1 MNKATGFICKYILL
15 QLYSFAFGFLKRI
28 HVDIHLQITIS
39 VKLSL
44 KAAQYNLIKLCTHVY
59 IYTPTHTYIL
69 LVKILKTLLLLY
81 MQQILQ
87 FPSLLNLHISL
98 LKLSSFKTN
107 LIKLEKQ
114 FVKLDEGKLSSFYSE
129 KLEV

>member
-44 KAAQYNLIKLCTHVY
+44 NAAQYNLIKLSMFFFKYKYERPSTSPVY
-59 IYTPTHTYIL
+59 ATDS
-69 LVKILKTLLLLY
+69 
-81 MQQILQ
+81 
-87 FPSLLNLHISL
+87 FFISL
-98 LKLSSFKTN
+98 SLTPPKSSFVS
-107 LIKLEKQ
+107 L
-114 FVKLDEGKLSSFYSE
+114 
-129 KLEV
+129 

>member
-44 KAAQYNLIKLCTHVY
+44 NAAQYNLIKLSIFFNKNMKDLTS
-59 IYTPTHTYIL
+59 
-69 LVKILKTLLLLY
+69 LVDATDSFFTLL
-81 MQQILQ
+81 
-87 FPSLLNLHISL
+87 SLTPP
-98 LKLSSFKTN
+98 KSSYVF
-107 LIKLEKQ
+107 L
-114 FVKLDEGKLSSFYSE
+114 F
-129 KLEV
+129 

>member
-44 KAAQYNLIKLCTHVY
+44 NAAQYNLIKLS
-59 IYTPTHTYIL
+59 IFLI
-69 LVKILKTLLLLY
+69 KIRKTLLLLD
-81 MQQILQ
+81 MQDSFFTFL
-87 FPSLLNLHISL
+87 SLPPPKSSYVFL
-98 LKLSSFKTN
+98 LKLYLKN
-107 LIKLEKQ
+107 I
-114 FVKLDEGKLSSFYSE
+114 LSSIGGKNYKILVKYRLHHFSLNSGGDFWE
-129 KLEV
+129 ELK

>member
-44 KAAQYNLIKLCTHVY
+44 NAAQYNLIKLSIFFNKNMKDLTSLGYARFFLHF
-59 IYTPTHTYIL
+59 PFPHSS
-69 LVKILKTLLLLY
+69 
-81 MQQILQ
+81 QI
-87 FPSLLNLHISL
+87 FVCF
-98 LKLSSFKTN
+98 SFKTLFKKN
-107 LIKLEKQ
+107 TIINWGKKNYKIL
-114 FVKLDEGKLSSFYSE
+114 VKYRLHHFSPNSGGDF
-129 KLEV
+129 